1 MTRKMLAA
9 LAGGLLLF
17 AADASAQAWPT
28 KPIKLIA
35 PYPPGGQT
43 DVVSRYFAEK
53 LSGVLGQQVIVENK
67 AGAQGMVGAELAK
80 NAAPDGYTFVYVNSS
95 MMCINPYVY
104 KKLPYDGFKDFVP
117 VTQHGLAPLV
127 MVTPPS
133 LGLKS
138 VKDFV
143 AWARDRKG
151 KVNYASFGNGSS
163 SHIWGEMLNQ
173 AEKLDMTHVPYKGAG
188 PAIQDT
194 LAGHIPMTI
203 QDLAAS
209 GPSISGGKLD
219 AACRHLDGALAAP
232 ARRADLRGGRL
243 QDQPGG
249 LERDHGAGRHAQGDH
264 RAHERGDPQA
274 GADARRQGQA
284 SGHGPVRH
292 RHDTG
297 RDDRDHEDRLR
308 RLGRGGEARRRR
320 AGVTLPDRWPS
331 SRLMNHARP
340 AGSRR
345 SGRS

>member
-1 MTRKMLAA
+1 MTRKMLGA
-9 LAGGLLLF
+9 LAGGFLLF
-17 AADASAQAWPT
+17 AADASAQAWPN

-43 DVVSRYFAEK
+43 DVVSRYFADK

-104 KKLPYDGFKDFVP
+104 KKLPYDGLKDFAA

-143 AWARDRKG
+143 TWALDRRG

-209 GPSISGGKLD
+209 GPSISGGKLTP
-219 AACRHLDGALAAP
+219 LAVTSTVRWPRLPDVPTFEEAGYKINLVGWNGIMAP
-232 ARRADLRGGRL
+232 AGTPKEITERMSAEIRKLVQSPEGKDKLL
-243 QDQPGG
+243 DMG
-249 LERDHGAGRHAQGDH
+249 LFATGTM
-264 RAHERGDPQA
+264 
-274 GADARRQGQA
+274 
-284 SGHGPVRH
+284 PVEMTEIMT
-292 RHDTG
+292 TG
-297 RDDRDHEDRLR
+297 CSAW
-308 RLGRGGEARRRR
+308 GEAVKR
-320 AGVTLPDRWPS
+320 AGVEPE
-331 SRLMNHARP
+331 
-340 AGSRR
+340 
-345 SGRS
+345 